1 MINHYINHSG
11 RSMILYYKSVLLP
24 CDPPLNGL
32 FPPAEIMTIKALVV
46 AVGDNIQW
54 ECLWSDNISTNRLKE
69 PKSTEHRRD
78 RRGNSTHRTGNEEND
93 LDSCTS
99 EYPSEASENAPLI
112 PKNGRPKEAMDD
124 DLKEVVDD
132 LSDKPF
138 PWQNEAWLHAQC
150 YLLSLMAAEDRVVM
164 SNETGRGENAS
175 SAGEKTRLGGK
186 AAPQS
191 PVNVNGSLQ
200 DTSTSVGRP
209 VEMVHSAGE
218 ICCSMP
224 VPGIA
229 VGPPEKPLEVEGW
242 EGGSWVGRAPQ
253 LLEIPPPKATPD
265 DIISIEQ
272 DLEYIKSVLGTTDD
286 SDTSYMSE
294 DGSDTYEQL
303 KTEDSAKTG
312 SEMSG
317 RSWHAHEMDVSSK
330 ENFGSDGEATS
341 VGSQLDVRM
350 TADGCRNS
358 AAEERFHGDVEAGEM
373 LVAKKCSP
381 STSVGAGLSQMKV
394 KGTVGRGAG
403 SFVDREE
410 PVDRI
415 CLCRVD
421 VESNTNNSNN
431 CSNDEDDDNVGFA
444 DIELGENDT
453 VIGNSGNVNSE
464 NRSDLTGLNNDEKNK
479 SGNNNKRVYRSGIRS
494 ESSTSDSS
502 TLHRIARNRHVS
514 LYEASGMTQ
523 MKSSGAET
531 KGNKTD
537 SSDSDTQKY
546 DEYDSSDES
555 SSETYIISGRKLSK
569 NRSNE
574 NNSRSI
580 NTRNA
585 SNKPQNGQR
594 KNINN
599 NVSAKKFAEWK
610 KSKGSTDTYG
620 KPQSSKHSH
629 HFELDETLTNGED
642 IWWMRKP
649 ILVTYYYPNSSRE
662 RFMNISC
669 VTLRYMLYL
678 ALVLI
683 CVSATIGTVYIG
695 YDFSAGQAKKWLFFS
710 GLGIA
715 VQLAI
720 LEPTKVLLI
729 AGFYA
734 FVQKQLL

>member
-1 MINHYINHSG
+1 M
-11 RSMILYYKSVLLP
+11 
-24 CDPPLNGL
+24 
-32 FPPAEIMTIKALVV
+32 

-54 ECLWSDNISTNRLKE
+54 ECMWSDNISTNRLQE
-69 PKSTEHRRD
+69 QKSTRNRLIESH

-99 EYPSEASENAPLI
+99 EYPSEASEHAPLI
-112 PKNGRPKEAMDD
+112 PKNDQPKEAMDD
-124 DLKEVVDD
+124 DLKELGDD
-132 LSDKPF
+132 LSDKPS

-164 SNETGRGENAS
+164 SNETQRRGSAS
-175 SAGEKTRLGGK
+175 SAGEKTRVLGK
-186 AAPQS
+186 SSPQCS
-191 PVNVNGSLQ
+191 ANTNASLP
-200 DTSTSVGRP
+200 DTTPTPTPTAGRP

-224 VPGIA
+224 APGIA

-242 EGGSWVGRAPQ
+242 VGGSWVGRPPQ

-294 DGSDTYEQL
+294 DGSDTYEQM
-303 KTEDSAKTG
+303 KMEDSAKTG

-317 RSWHAHEMDVSSK
+317 RPWHAHEMGTSSK
-330 ENFGSDGEATS
+330 ENVCSDGEETS
-341 VGSQLDVRM
+341 VGSQVDVRM

-358 AAEERFHGDVEAGEM
+358 AVGERLRGDVEAGER
-373 LVAKKCSP
+373 LVAKKSSL
-381 STSVGAGLSQMKV
+381 STSI
-394 KGTVGRGAG
+394 GAG

-415 CLCRVD
+415 CLCQVN
-421 VESNTNNSNN
+421 VESNANNSNN
-431 CSNDEDDDNVGFA
+431 SSNDEDDDNVGFA
-444 DIELGENDT
+444 DIELDENYAG
-453 VIGNSGNVNSE
+453 IGNSGNVGSE
-464 NRSDLTGLNNDEKNK
+464 NRSDVTGPNNDEKNK
-479 SGNNNKRVYRSGIRS
+479 SGNNNKRAYRSGIRS

-502 TLHRIARNRHVS
+502 TLHKIARNRHVS

-523 MKSSGAET
+523 AKSSEAET
-531 KGNKTD
+531 KGDKTE

-555 SSETYIISGRKLSK
+555 SSETYIISGRKPGIW
-569 NRSNE
+569 NE

-580 NTRNA
+580 NTKNA
-585 SNKPQNGQR
+585 SDKPQSEKR

-610 KSKGSTDTYG
+610 KSKVATDTYHS
-620 KPQSSKHSH
+620 PQSSKHSH
-629 HFELDETLTNGED
+629 HYELDETLTNGED

-669 VTLRYMLYL
+669 VTLRYVLYL

-695 YDFSAGQAKKWLFFS
+695 YDFSAVQAKKWLFFS